1 MKPFNL
7 NQMGARYGISVQTGP
22 RKQWKPHPNKPPVNY
37 QWAGLLSNIFKQS
50 EEHSCWLGFEWSGTS
65 LTSMALTNEERKSGH
80 AISAFSSVARSVQWL
95 AEAIG
100 LTGID

>member
-1 MKPFNL
+1 
-7 NQMGARYGISVQTGP
+7 
-22 RKQWKPHPNKPPVNY
+22 
-37 QWAGLLSNIFKQS
+37 
-50 EEHSCWLGFEWSGTS
+50 
-65 LTSMALTNEERKSGH
+65 MALTNEERKSGH